1 MAFYQTLVPSA
12 PWQFLMYDDWKHLLK
27 STYFI
32 DWNILLDLGSN
43 FNLCMMTLGF
53 SLAFFLS
60 KLKIEIIRW
69 LSYLKMCSTTKVS
82 DPKFYHSMTPSTSLV
97 TVQQKVLDFLAWWMK
112 ELFLQVHWKCRNFD
126 IFHTLINSFPTNVF
140 QFDLDFGQLA

>member
-1 MAFYQTLVPSA
+1 MAFYQTLAPSS
-12 PWQFLMYDDWKHLLK
+12 PRQFLMYDHWKHLLK
-27 STYFI
+27 NTYFI

-43 FNLCMMTLGF
+43 FNLFMMTLGF

-69 LSYLKMCSTTKVS
+69 LGYLKVCNTTKVS

-112 ELFLQVHWKCRNFD
+112 ETRFYKLTESAEILAFFILSLIAFPQRFFNL
-126 IFHTLINSFPTNVF
+126 TLILSN
-140 QFDLDFGQLA
+140 

>member
-1 MAFYQTLVPSA
+1 MAFYPTLVQSA
-12 PWQFLMYDDWKHLLK
+12 PWQFLMYDDWKHLPK
-27 STYFI
+27 RTYFI
-32 DWNILLDLGSN
+32 NWKILLALGGN

-69 LSYLKMCSTTKVS
+69 LGYLKMCNTTKVS

-112 ELFLQVHWKCRNFD
+112 ETRFYKLTESAEILAFFILSLIAFPQRFFNL
-126 IFHTLINSFPTNVF
+126 TLILSN
-140 QFDLDFGQLA
+140 